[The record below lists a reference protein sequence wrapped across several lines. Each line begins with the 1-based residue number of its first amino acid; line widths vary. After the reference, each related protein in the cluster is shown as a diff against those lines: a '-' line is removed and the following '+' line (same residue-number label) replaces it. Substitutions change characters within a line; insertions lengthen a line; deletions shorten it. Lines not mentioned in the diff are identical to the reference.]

1 MAARKILQKEES
13 WRCGIV
19 WEKSGSQGNAVM
31 WRGKLQE
38 VAVKTNRSAGASVK
52 RAGGAA

>member
-1 MAARKILQKEES
+1 MAVRTILPKEES

-19 WEKSGSQGNAVM
+19 WEKSGSRGNAVM
-31 WRGKLQE
+31 SRGKLQG
-38 VAVKTNRSAGASVK
+38 VAVKTNRNAGASVK